1 MLSVIIWNWEINLH
15 CIFGLIIH
23 YMSTVSAGDNCN
35 CNCNVRK
42 RKIWNVLISIF
53 ERWGIGWKGEWNTFS
68 RSLLTQFLSGITQN
82 WFIET
87 KNYTTNPSSHSFQL
101 FPTTKLH
108 PIFRCR
114 EFFVCRRPKGVYW
127 FIFSNAYIIS
137 ELFKW
142 ISCSSPTVCILMFIL
157 CYRAVYYLRPKN
169 FS

>member
-1 MLSVIIWNWEINLH
+1 MKCFNFHFWVVRNRLERGVEHFFQKPFNSIFIWNH
-15 CIFGLIIH
+15 SKLI
-23 YMSTVSAGDNCN
+23 YWD
-35 CNCNVRK
+35 
-42 RKIWNVLISIF
+42 
-53 ERWGIGWKGEWNTFS
+53 
-68 RSLLTQFLSGITQN
+68 Q
-82 WFIET
+82 
-87 KNYTTNPSSHSFQL
+87 NYTSNPSSHIFQL

-142 ISCSSPTVCILMFIL
+142 ISCSSPTVCIFMFIL

-169 FS
+169 FSQYFVIDFNSHRHWAAWQSPFKKNFFFLDERTLLCVYTK